1 MRVMF
6 WRVATCRR
14 FRFPTRRD
22 GGDQTFVVPAWGGSP
37 RLPST
42 PISAAPTRRQ
52 VAALQDAHASVLRFC
67 AGIAFLL
74 FAAVSIPAAAAAP
87 VPDAVLQAEQQRIAA
102 VARAIP
108 AAVAVFAND
117 GQGGGSGVVITPDG
131 YALSNFHVT
140 KPAGDYMQCGMADG
154 NLYDAV
160 IVGLDPTGDVALI
173 KLLGREDF
181 PCAEMGDSDQVRV
194 GDWCFA
200 VGNPFLLATDFQPT
214 VTYGL
219 VSGVNRYQY
228 PAGTLLEY
236 ADCIQT
242 DASINPG
249 NSGGPLFDAAG
260 RLIGINGRGSFEKRG
275 RVNVGVGYAISINQI
290 KHFLGYLHSGRIVD
304 HATLGATVAR
314 DEDGRIVVTDILPT
328 SDAYRRGLR
337 YGDELLSFAGRPI
350 TTVNGFKNALGI
362 FPKGWRV
369 PLSYRHQGER
379 RDVNVRLMGVH
390 TDDELLRKAEGALPV
405 EEPPMPQP
413 SPQEEPPPDGDQ
425 PPEKA
430 KRKSGK
436 IAPKIQP
443 KPPRIMPKDRAH
455 GQQAPPKHVEPW
467 IVKRPGYANYHFNER
482 NRDRVWN
489 GLLAHGDFSGLGGA
503 WKLAGADAAGN
514 KIEIE
519 LDGAK
524 ASGRFGTRPA
534 TIDLARDLDSQLA
547 PEGSGGLLVALHLW
561 QRLLRLGP
569 QQFGD
574 VYYLGTAPVPERPG
588 LADVLVATHN
598 VVEARFLFDPPT
610 GRLIGMELFPDA
622 QVDPCEVTFEDF
634 RAVDGRQLPHVFLVR
649 WGDTVYGRIQWESV
663 EMAAEVR

>member
-1 MRVMF
+1 MTQ
-6 WRVATCRR
+6 VAT
-14 FRFPTRRD
+14 
-22 GGDQTFVVPAWGGSP
+22 
-37 RLPST
+37 
-42 PISAAPTRRQ
+42 
-52 VAALQDAHASVLRFC
+52 VLLC
-67 AGIAFLL
+67 LV
-74 FAAVSIPAAAAAP
+74 AAVSAPAAAAAP
-87 VPDAVLQAEQQRIAA
+87 VPAAVLEAEQQRIAA

-117 GQGGGSGVVITPDG
+117 GQGGGSAVVITPDG

-173 KLLGREDF
+173 KLLGRDDF
-181 PCAEMGDSDQVRV
+181 PCAEMGDSDQLRV

-219 VSGVNRYQY
+219 VSGVHRYQY

-290 KHFLGYLHSGRIVD
+290 KNFLGYLHSGRIVD

-314 DEDGRIVVTDILPT
+314 DEDGRIVVTDILP
-328 SDAYRRGLR
+328 SCDAFRRGLR
-337 YGDELLSFAGRPI
+337 YGDELLTFAGRPI

-369 PLSYRHQGER
+369 PLSFRHQGER
-379 RDVNVRLMGVH
+379 RDVYVRLMGVH
-390 TDDELLRKAEGALPV
+390 SDEELLRKAEGALPV
-405 EEPPMPQP
+405 EQPPMPPP
-413 SPQEEPPPDGDQ
+413 SPPQDTPPQETPPGEQAPDKPDRTPG
-425 PPEKA
+425 
-430 KRKSGK
+430 RKSGQEL
-436 IAPKIQP
+436 PKIQP
-443 KPPRIMPKDRAH
+443 KLPQNAPRDHAH
-455 GQQAPPKHVEPW
+455 QRQPPKHVAAW
-467 IVKRPGYANYHFNER
+467 IAKRPGYANYHFNEL

-489 GLLAHGDFSGLGGA
+489 ALRAHGDFSKLAGP
-503 WKLAGADAAGN
+503 WRLAGADAAGN

-519 LDGAK
+519 LDDK
-524 ASGRFGTRPA
+524 KVTGRFGVSTAAVEPG
-534 TIDLARDLDSQLA
+534 LDLDSQRG

-574 VYYLGTAPVPERPG
+574 VVYLGTAPVPDRPG

-598 VVEARFLFDPPT
+598 VVEARLLFDPPT
-610 GRLIGMELFPDA
+610 GRLIGIEMFPDA
-622 QVDPCEVTFEDF
+622 QVDPCEVLFDDY
-634 RAVDGRQLPHVFLVR
+634 RDVAGRQLPYTLRVR
-649 WGDTVYGRIQWESV
+649 YGDAVYGEFRWETV
-663 EMAAEVR
+663 DIAAGER

>member
-1 MRVMF
+1 MTH
-6 WRVATCRR
+6 VAT
-14 FRFPTRRD
+14 
-22 GGDQTFVVPAWGGSP
+22 
-37 RLPST
+37 
-42 PISAAPTRRQ
+42 
-52 VAALQDAHASVLRFC
+52 VLLC
-67 AGIAFLL
+67 LC
-74 FAAVSIPAAAAAP
+74 AAVSAPAAAAP
-87 VPDAVLQAEQQRIAA
+87 VPAAVLEAEQQRIAA

-108 AAVAVFAND
+108 AAVAVFANG

-181 PCAEMGDSDQVRV
+181 PSAEMGDSDQLRV

-219 VSGVNRYQY
+219 VSGVHRYQY

-290 KHFLGYLHSGRIVD
+290 KNFLGYLHSGRIVD

-314 DEDGRIVVTDILPT
+314 DEDGRIVVTDILP
-328 SDAYRRGLR
+328 SCDAFRRGLR
-337 YGDELLSFAGRPI
+337 YGDELLTFGGRPI

-369 PLSYRHQGER
+369 PLGFRHQGER
-379 RDVNVRLMGVH
+379 RDVYVRLMGVH
-390 TDDELLRKAEGALPV
+390 SDEELLRKAEGALPV
-405 EEPPMPQP
+405 EQPPLPPP
-413 SPQEEPPPDGDQ
+413 SPPQETPPQGEQAPGQPDRTPG
-425 PPEKA
+425 
-430 KRKSGK
+430 RKSGQEL
-436 IAPKIQP
+436 PKIQP
-443 KPPRIMPKDRAH
+443 KLPQNAPRDHADQRP
-455 GQQAPPKHVEPW
+455 PPKHVAAW
-467 IVKRPGYANYHFNER
+467 IAKRPGYANYHFNAL

-489 GLLAHGDFSGLGGA
+489 ALRAHGDFSQ
-503 WKLAGADAAGN
+503 LAGPWRLTGADAAGN
-514 KIEIE
+514 KLEIE
-519 LDGAK
+519 LDDK
-524 ASGRFGTRPA
+524 KVSGRFGARTAVVDPA
-534 TIDLARDLDSQLA
+534 LDLDSQRG

-574 VYYLGTAPVPERPG
+574 VVYLGTAPVPERPG

-610 GRLIGMELFPDA
+610 GRLIGLEMFPDA
-622 QVDPCEVTFEDF
+622 QVDPCEVLFDDY
-634 RAVDGRQLPHVFLVR
+634 RDVAGRQVPHALRVR
-649 WGDTVYGRIQWESV
+649 HGDAVYGEFQWETV
-663 EMAAEVR
+663 EIAAGER

>member
-1 MRVMF
+1 MR
-6 WRVATCRR
+6 R
-14 FRFPTRRD
+14 
-22 GGDQTFVVPAWGGSP
+22 GGGNQIWAVPA
-37 RLPST
+37 
-42 PISAAPTRRQ
+42 SAVIA
-52 VAALQDAHASVLRFC
+52 VL
-67 AGIAFLL
+67 A
-74 FAAVSIPAAAAAP
+74 FAAVSASAASPTAP
-87 VPDAVLQAEQQRIAA
+87 VAEAVLQAEQQRIAA
-102 VARAIP
+102 VARAVP
-108 AAVAVFAND
+108 SAVAVFAND

-173 KLLGREDF
+173 KLLGRDDF
-181 PCAEMGDSDQVRV
+181 PFAEMADSDQLRV

-290 KHFLGYLHSGRIVD
+290 KNFLGYLHSGRIVD

-328 SDAYRRGLR
+328 CDAYRRGLR

-350 TTVNGFKNALGI
+350 TTVNGFKNVLGI

-369 PLSYRHQGER
+369 PLGFRHQGER
-379 RDVNVRLMGVH
+379 RDVYVRLMGVH
-390 TDDELLRKAEGALPV
+390 TDEELLRKAEGALPV
-405 EEPPMPQP
+405 EQPPMPKP
-413 SPQEEPPPDGDQ
+413 SPPEGTPDGDRS
-425 PPEKA
+425 PEKPE
-430 KRKSGK
+430 KKPIK
-436 IAPKIQP
+436 IAPKIP
-443 KPPRIMPKDRAH
+443 SKPPRIMPKDRAH
-455 GQQAPPKHVEPW
+455 RQQPPPKHVEPW
-467 IVKRPGYANYHFNER
+467 IAKRPGYANYRFNEL

-489 GLLAHGDFSGLGGA
+489 ALVAHGDFAGLTGA
-503 WKLAGADAAGN
+503 WKLTGVDAAGN

-519 LDGAK
+519 LGGEKVTA
-524 ASGRFGTRPA
+524 RFGTRPA
-534 TIDLARDLDSQLA
+534 MVELARDLDSQLA
-547 PEGSGGLLVALHLW
+547 PDGSGGLLAALHLW

-569 QQFGD
+569 KQFGD
-574 VYYLGTAPVPERPG
+574 VYYLGTAPVPDRPG
-588 LADVLVATHN
+588 LADVLIATHN
-598 VVEARFLFDPPT
+598 VVEARFLFDPET
-610 GRLIGMELFPDA
+610 GQLIGMEMYPDA
-622 QVDPCEVTFEDF
+622 QVDPCEIYFADYRSV
-634 RAVDGRQLPHVFLVR
+634 AGRQVPHALLVR
-649 WGDTVYGRIQWESV
+649 HGDAVYGRIQLESF
-663 EMAAEVR
+663 ELIADKS